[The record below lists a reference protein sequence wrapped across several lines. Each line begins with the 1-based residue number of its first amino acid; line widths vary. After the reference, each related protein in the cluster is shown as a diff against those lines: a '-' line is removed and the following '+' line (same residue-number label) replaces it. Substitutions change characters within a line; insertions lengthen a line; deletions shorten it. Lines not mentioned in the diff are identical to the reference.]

1 MALGFPGQS
10 GELYEVIAK
19 DAFLNSLGDPAL
31 RIRVLDQQPKTR
43 IKVDMEKITDEVHRL
58 MRRMSATEAQSR
70 TLRRMLHA
78 SAVSIQPVQQV
89 RTIIFIARQHTDE
102 NGLIY
107 RHSLFSPYGSPISLV
122 LLAANIF
129 TKFRRGHPLRGRKIQ
144 VWYKNFAIY
153 YQ

>member
-1 MALGFPGQS
+1 MHDLQ
-10 GELYEVIAK
+10 
-19 DAFLNSLGDPAL
+19 LNLAGLEAVCLQCPAEY
-31 RIRVLDQQPKTR
+31 RTCTCFHVCR

-58 MRRMSATEAQSR
+58 MRWMSATEAQSR

-107 RHSLFSPYGSPISLV
+107 RHSLFSPYGSPIILV

-129 TKFRRGHPLRGRKIQ
+129 MKFRRGHPLRGRKIQ
-144 VWYKNFAIY
+144 VWYKNFAIS

>member
-1 MALGFPGQS
+1 MHDLQ
-10 GELYEVIAK
+10 
-19 DAFLNSLGDPAL
+19 LNLAGLEAVCLQCPAEY
-31 RIRVLDQQPKTR
+31 RTCTCFHVRR
-43 IKVDMEKITDEVHRL
+43 IKVDMEKIREEVHRL

-107 RHSLFSPYGSPISLV
+107 RHSLFSPYGSPIILF

-129 TKFRRGHPLRGRKIQ
+129 KKFRRGHPLRGRKIQ
-144 VWYKNFAIY
+144 VWYKNFAIS